1 MKRLIIAVALALPF
15 AVYAAPP
22 ASSAFKDCSMKMTVK
37 DKVSKKSELQKLAK
51 VNEAESKKIALT
63 GGPKDGKVGKGG
75 IEMEDGCLVYSW
87 HVMAADGKTGTEV
100 FVDAGNG
107 NILKTEKEGK
117 VRTALE
123 KPVDKT
129 KELAA
134 KGKEKVTGEPSTSHS
149 KKP

>member
-22 ASSAFKDCSMKMTVK
+22 ASSAFKDCSMKLPMK
-37 DKVSKKSELQKLAK
+37 DKVTKKSELQKTAK
-51 VNEAESKKIALT
+51 VTEAEAKKIALSTAGT
-63 GGPKDGKVGKGG
+63 GYTIGKGG
-75 IEMEDGCLVYSW
+75 IEMEDGCLVYSY
-87 HVMAADGKTGTEV
+87 HVMAPDKKTGTEV

-107 NILKTEKEGK
+107 NILKMEKEGK
-117 VRTALE
+117 LRTALE

-129 KELAA
+129 KEAAA
-134 KGKEKVTGEPSTSHS
+134 KAKEKVTGEPSTSHS

>member
-22 ASSAFKDCSMKMTVK
+22 SSSAFKDCSMKMSAK
-37 DKVSKKSELQKLAK
+37 DKVSKKTELLAK
-51 VNEAESKKIALT
+51 AKIKEDEAKKIALST
-63 GGPKDGKVGKGG
+63 GESGATLAKGG
-75 IEMEDGCLVYSW
+75 IEMEDGCLVYSY
-87 HVMAADGKTGTEV
+87 HVRAADKKTQTEV

-117 VRTALE
+117 LRTALE

-134 KGKEKVTGEPSTSHS
+134 KGKEKVTGEASTSQA